1 MKNANANGRA
11 KQQKSEKRA
20 KAAVTALMCLAI
32 VFTAATVAVSAFTD
46 VFKAE
51 SEVKAVALVLTAE
64 EEKDLESQLSK
75 LAPLTETGFDG
86 DKSDAAE
93 LLSLIKP
100 ASQSGLYHSFGYELA
115 FPSEIADPAMRF
127 KDENGKYKY
136 YKVTKNRV
144 DTILSQF
151 DVNVDHT
158 VNLENVYYYDGYYYF
173 ADSESDSAANEAKAD
188 ITASKR
194 VQDGRYYV
202 TATLSGKTVY
212 VIAGKSK
219 QESEWKIHEISLT
232 PVFDQLGIM
241 IKDEKESLF
250 DFDMKTQIIEG
261 KTKDGALYSR
271 YVIEYP
277 VFYGETAGETEANR
291 FFQSVL
297 SYYTQ
302 QAADCDKQYKAYLK
316 SGGKNSALPIETSY
330 KAAVTYAAGDYIGIT
345 NEISE
350 SAAVTD
356 KTEEDT
362 SAIPTAIVPSKKTM
376 ECYVFDT
383 ETGAYV
389 NKDSI
394 IGKDY
399 QLLESL
405 LYRIYCGYDYAALL
419 DDSVQD
425 SAEVPD
431 DVNDFGEDIYSSAST
446 ICEEGYM
453 FCYINDSGYREDVI
467 IPFGLSVFEI
477 EK

>member
-1 MKNANANGRA
+1 MKNANAKQKA

-20 KAAVTALMCLAI
+20 KAAVICLMCL
-32 VFTAATVAVSAFTD
+32 VTLTVAATVAVSAFTD
-46 VFKAE
+46 VFKTE

-64 EEKDLESQLSK
+64 EEQDLENCLSK
-75 LAPLTETGFDG
+75 LAPLAESGFDG
-86 DKSDAAE
+86 EKSDAAE
-93 LLSLIKP
+93 LLLLIKP
-100 ASQSGLYHSFGYELA
+100 ASQSGLYHSFGYESA
-115 FPSEIADPAMRF
+115 VPSEIADPAMRF

-144 DTILSQF
+144 DGILSQF
-151 DVNVDHT
+151 DVNVEHT
-158 VNLENVYYYDGYYYF
+158 VNLEDVYYYDGHYYF
-173 ADSESDSAANEAKAD
+173 SDSESDSAAAEAKAD

-212 VIAGKSK
+212 VIASRSQ
-219 QESEWKIHEISLT
+219 QEDAWKFHEISLS
-232 PVFDQLGIM
+232 PIFDQLGIM
-241 IKDEKESLF
+241 IKQEQQGLF
-250 DFDMKTQIIEG
+250 DLDMKTQIIEG
-261 KTKDGALYSR
+261 KTKDGTLYSR
-271 YVIEYP
+271 YIIEYP

-302 QAADCDKQYKAYLK
+302 QAADCDKQYKLYLK
-316 SGGKNSALPIETSY
+316 NGGKNSALPLETSY
-330 KAAVTYAAGDYIGIT
+330 KAAVTYAAGDYIGIA

-350 SAAVTD
+350 SAAVTE
-356 KTEEDT
+356 KTQEDT
-362 SAIPTAIVPSKKTM
+362 SAIPGAVVPSKKTM

-399 QLLESL
+399 QLLEEL

-431 DVNDFGEDIYSSAST
+431 DVNGLGEDIYSSAST

-453 FCYINDSGYREDVI
+453 FCFINDSGYREDVI

>member
-1 MKNANANGRA
+1 MKNANAKVRA
-11 KQQKSEKRA
+11 KQQKSEKRS
-20 KAAVTALMCLAI
+20 KAAVSALMCLAI

-64 EEKDLESQLSK
+64 EEQDLEAQLSK
-75 LAPLTETGFDG
+75 LAPLAEIGFDG

-93 LLSLIKP
+93 LLGFIKP
-100 ASQSGLYHSFGYELA
+100 SAQSGLYHSFGYELA
-115 FPSEIADPAMRF
+115 VPSEIADPAMRF

-158 VNLENVYYYDGYYYF
+158 VNLEDVYYYDGYYYF
-173 ADSESDSAANEAKAD
+173 AESENDSAANEAKAD

-212 VIAGKSK
+212 VIADRSQDGA
-219 QESEWKIHEISLT
+219 EWKFHEISLS
-232 PVFDQLGIM
+232 PIFDQLGIM
-241 IKDEKESLF
+241 IKQEQEGLF

-261 KTKDGALYSR
+261 KTKNGTVYSR
-271 YVIEYP
+271 FVLEYP

-302 QAADCDKQYKAYLK
+302 QASDCEKQYKLYLK
-316 SGGKNSALPIETSY
+316 SGGEDSALPIETTY

-350 SAAVTD
+350 SAAVTE
-356 KTEEDT
+356 KPEENT
-362 SAIPTAIVPSKKTM
+362 GEPTPVVPSKKTM

-383 ETGAYV
+383 ETGTYV

-405 LYRIYCGYDYAALL
+405 LYRIYCGYDYTALL

-431 DVNDFGEDIYSSAST
+431 DVDDLGEDIYDSANT

-453 FCYINDSGYREDVI
+453 FCYINDSGYREDVV